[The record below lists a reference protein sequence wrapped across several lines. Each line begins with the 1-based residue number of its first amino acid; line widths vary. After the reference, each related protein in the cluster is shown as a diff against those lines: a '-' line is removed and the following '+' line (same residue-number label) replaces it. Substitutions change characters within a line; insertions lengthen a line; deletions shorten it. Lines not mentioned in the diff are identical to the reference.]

1 MSHGLGPHDKP
12 TVKSGLPIAELTS
25 SARQSDGDGS
35 TSGGQHHPKRPSVV
49 AVPTSVGDVGSHGR
63 DPVLLQE
70 ERLTAAAGCC
80 RPTIVKRR
88 CGYFA
93 MFWMVS
99 GFAPFKFA
107 RRRLSHSESK
117 GRMVARPPERCP
129 VFKYCIR
136 LGFRGRSMLGR
147 GMPTS
152 RCECL
157 GPDADRRERRMEH
170 WIRCGWPGSAL
181 DALLLCLSEL
191 VSPLPSA
198 PW

>member
-1 MSHGLGPHDKP
+1 M
-12 TVKSGLPIAELTS
+12 AELASTR
-25 SARQSDGDGS
+25 SARQSNGIGPRAGS
-35 TSGGQHHPKRPSVV
+35 TTRRDRVFCGGPDFGRQCGVPQEGCCFASKRNV
-49 AVPTSVGDVGSHGR
+49 DCR
-63 DPVLLQE
+63 
-70 ERLTAAAGCC
+70 C
-80 RPTIVKRR
+80 RPTIAKRR

-117 GRMVARPPERCP
+117 GRMVARPPERCL
-129 VFKYCIR
+129 YSSCGEIR

-181 DALLLCLSEL
+181 DARCACRSSLAHYHPRLGDCAVLRGRVLRREG
-191 VSPLPSA
+191 VTPARP
-198 PW
+198 